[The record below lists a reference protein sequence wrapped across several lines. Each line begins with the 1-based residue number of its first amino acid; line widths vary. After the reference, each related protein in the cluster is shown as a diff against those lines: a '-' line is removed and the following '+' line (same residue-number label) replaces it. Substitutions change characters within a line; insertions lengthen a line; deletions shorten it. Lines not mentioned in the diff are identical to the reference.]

1 MLKSISSKLILV
13 VGVTV
18 VLIISIYTYLNIKN
32 QTTVLLSEVERHAN
46 QLSEMMKNSTEDLMM
61 RNDREK
67 IQLLVEKIGKNPGI
81 NSIRILNKEGA
92 IIYSSSQKDIGMML
106 DKKAESCYACHAE
119 NKPLE
124 KLPINNRTR
133 FFSVH
138 PDSSKVLG
146 IINPIE
152 NQKSCYTASCH
163 AHSQKSKVL
172 GVLDI
177 TISLSEVEK
186 QILHNEIQGI
196 IFSLI
201 ATIFIGLIIG
211 FTIKQ
216 YVDKPVKELVK
227 ATEQIAAGNLS
238 YKISN
243 FSKDELGSLA
253 KSFNEMSQ
261 KLDETSK
268 QLYQSSKMASLGQL
282 AAGVAHEINNP
293 LTGVLTY
300 SSYLLKRT
308 KDNPQLQADL
318 NVIVRETLRS
328 REIVKGLL
336 DFARQSTPK
345 KTSVDVN
352 EIIERAISV
361 ISNQLKIN
369 RITLEKNLSTNLPR
383 IVADANQIQQ
393 VCINL
398 IVNSIDAIGSN
409 GKIKISSSQLSLPP
423 KGIIQIKK
431 AVCTKNH
438 NLIDAQHKIGGFN
451 SIRLKIRTENNEGF
465 INLDPIYGKDRHY
478 YGLAIEHGD
487 VINISCPTCDVSLID
502 KNQKCPICGGPVYK
516 IPIPNQGYL
525 EGCASFKVDWQR
537 WTYMDQLGE
546 IKFVE
551 IKIEDTGCGIPPE
564 HLDKIFE
571 PFFTTKG
578 QKGTGLGLSV
588 IWGIIDNHNGSIN
601 VQSEVGKGTTF
612 TIRLP
617 ENGEVFS

>member
-1 MLKSISSKLILV
+1 
-13 VGVTV
+13 
-18 VLIISIYTYLNIKN
+18 
-32 QTTVLLSEVERHAN
+32 
-46 QLSEMMKNSTEDLMM
+46 
-61 RNDREK
+61 
-67 IQLLVEKIGKNPGI
+67 
-81 NSIRILNKEGA
+81 
-92 IIYSSSQKDIGMML
+92 MML

-163 AHSQKSKVL
+163 AHSQESKVL

>member
-1 MLKSISSKLILV
+1 MLRSISAKLILV
-13 VGVTV
+13 VSITV
-18 VLIISIYTYLNIKN
+18 VLIISIYSYVNIKN
-32 QTTVLLSEVERHAN
+32 QTKVLLSEVERSAN

-67 IQLLVEKIGKNPGI
+67 IQLLVEKIGKNRGI
-81 NSIRILNKEGA
+81 NSIRILNKEGT

-106 DKKAESCYACHAE
+106 NKKAESCYACHAE

-124 KLPINNRTR
+124 KLPIKNRTR
-133 FFSVH
+133 FFSNH

-146 IINPIE
+146 IINPID

-163 AHSQKSKVL
+163 AHSQNSKVL
-172 GVLDI
+172 GILDI
-177 TISLSEVEK
+177 TISLKEVES

-196 IFSLI
+196 IFALI
-201 ATIFIGLIIG
+201 ATLVIGLIIG

-227 ATEQIAAGNLS
+227 ATQQIAIGNLN
-238 YKISN
+238 YRITEIGN
-243 FSKDELGSLA
+243 DELGSLA
-253 KSFNEMSQ
+253 KSFNEMSH
-261 KLDETSK
+261 KLDETNK
-268 QLYQSSKMASLGQL
+268 QLYQSSKLASLGQL

-308 KDNPQLQADL
+308 KNNPQLQEDL

-369 RITLEKNLSTNLPR
+369 RINLEKNLSLNLPK
-383 IVADANQIQQ
+383 IIADSNQIQQ
-393 VCINL
+393 VFINL
-398 IVNSIDAIGSN
+398 IVNAIDAIGSN
-409 GKIKISSSQLSLPP
+409 GKITIQTSQLSLPP

-431 AVCTKNH
+431 AVCPKNH
-438 NLIDAQHKIGGFN
+438 TLIDPQHKIGGFN
-451 SIRLKIRTENNEGF
+451 SLQLKIKTENNEGF

-478 YGLAIEHGD
+478 YGIAIEHGD
-487 VINISCPTCDVSLID
+487 VLNISCPTCDISLID
-502 KNQKCPICGGPVYK
+502 RNKKCPICGGPVYK

-537 WTYMDQLGE
+537 WAYMDQLGE
-546 IKFVE
+546 IRFVE

-564 HLDKIFE
+564 NIEKIFE

-588 IWGIIDNHNGSIN
+588 IWGIIDNHNGTIN
-601 VQSEVGKGTTF
+601 VHSEIGKGTTF

-617 ENGEVFS
+617 ENGEIFS